1 MTPLIGFAPDA
12 DQTTPGLLS
21 DCENLIPALVGME
34 GAPDPLIP
42 GSVPPLPAA
51 CRGAA
56 VVYRSDNQRR
66 LLAATTSDIYQL
78 GDTGWVSQGRVGGY
92 TGSPDTRWSFA
103 QFGDATLMA
112 FEGAK
117 VQRSL
122 DGVFS
127 DIASA
132 PNASIIFSVG
142 SFVMALNT
150 SVAQDQWHCCA
161 SFNDTDWTPSLTTQ
175 AASGRLVTAPGRLT
189 AGARLGE
196 YAVAYKERAIFL
208 GQHVG
213 TPSIWDWTQI
223 PSGEAGCVGKQALCD
238 LDGVHF
244 FVGPDNFWLFDG
256 TRPVPIGDGS
266 VRRWFVE
273 NANHDFLYK
282 TTCIYD
288 RDKNRV
294 WVFYPSAG
302 STECDSAIVYH
313 TQTKQWGR
321 ANRSIQAALLHV
333 APAVSYDT
341 WNMLGAT
348 YDDLSLIGFDTPLL
362 LAGFRVVSIFD
373 ETGQLRTYTGAS
385 ASSSLT
391 TGEVGDDEDVSRL
404 KQIRLRYAVAPTS
417 ATAQIMHAAN
427 SGEAFTPG
435 VSGAMNDGKFD
446 LLQCARWHKAT
457 IAFTGP
463 VRVTHITAKFKP
475 AGRR

>member
-34 GAPDPLIP
+34 GAPEPLIL
-42 GSVPPLPAA
+42 GSVAALPDA

-56 VVYRSDNQRR
+56 VVYRTDNQRR
-66 LLAATTSDIYQL
+66 LLAATSSDIYEL
-78 GDTGWVSQGRVGGY
+78 DGSEWVSRGRAGGY
-92 TGSPDTRWSFA
+92 AGSPDTRWSFA

-112 FEGAK
+112 TEAAPI
-117 VQRSL
+117 QRSL
-122 DGVFS
+122 DGEFS

-132 PNASIIFSVG
+132 PNAAIIFSVG

-161 SFNDTDWTPSLTTQ
+161 VFDDTDWTPSLTTQ
-175 AASGRLVTAPGRLT
+175 AASGRLVTAPGPLT

-208 GQHVG
+208 GQYIG
-213 TPSIWDWTQI
+213 TPTVWNWTQI

-273 NANHDFLYK
+273 SADPEFLYK
-282 TTCIYD
+282 TTCVYD

-294 WVFYPSAG
+294 WVYYPSNG
-302 STECDSAIVYH
+302 STDCDSALVYH
-313 TQTKQWGR
+313 IQTKQWGR
-321 ANRSIQAALLHV
+321 ANRRIQAALLHV
-333 APAVSYDT
+333 APAITYDT
-341 WNMLGAT
+341 WNTLGAT
-348 YDDLSLIGFDTPLL
+348 YDSLSLIGFNSPLL
-362 LAGFRVVSIFD
+362 LAGFRVLSIFD
-373 ETGQLRTYTGAS
+373 ELGQLRGYTGAS

-391 TGEVGDDEDVSRL
+391 TGEVGDDDAVSRL
-404 KQIRLRYAVAPTS
+404 TQIRLRYALAPTA
-417 ATAQIMHAAN
+417 ATAHILHSNN
-427 SGEAFTPG
+427 SGGAFKPG
-435 VSGAMNDGKFD
+435 ASGAMNDGKFD
-446 LLQCARWHKAT
+446 LIRAARWHKAAIT
-457 IAFTGP
+457 FTGP
-463 VRVTHITAKFKP
+463 VRVTHMNATFKA